1 MMTAGKKALRLL
13 VTASIALVGSLKVAQ
28 PVSASPT
35 ESSLDLVILVD
46 ESASLSTSDVRA
58 EIRAVQSL
66 VARRELSRDDA
77 STRLITQ
84 VAIAGFGSGSEAVDE
99 KCPPIVVKISNVEDL
114 IRCADRVERRT
125 STGQHT
131 DFAKAFEYASEVFR
145 AQGRKGSVRAVILLT
160 DGKYDPVGKRG
171 TSGLTAADIVTLNS
185 STAALRSDG
194 AQIWPLGFGQ
204 VEEEE
209 LNELARS
216 GARSNCPTG
225 RDPYAIVADD
235 ETLGD
240 YLLEILDATICV
252 KSGRPEPTPY
262 DYEVHP
268 FVNEVTLT
276 VRGSSTDPQVIVEA
290 TAKSL
295 CAGEWKKA
303 QDDSLACTVKV
314 TGTDV
319 GVWKITAP
327 GSASGST
334 PTVET
339 SQSGRVDLR
348 LVECEA
354 TTATISVSR
363 IDGTPIAWNSTG
375 TSGSQFSYPRA
386 IVVDTAIRSEI
397 ASTVLSSADRDVT
410 FQASAGQTREIE
422 AALAGAQA
430 DFVWLNASV
439 DTCEIGLATTP
450 TTVRQPSTS
459 TPIAEELP
467 NDEGSVFPWLWL
479 LFAILVL
486 GLLLW
491 LARRRSRQG
500 QFPSGTELKQ
510 RNIAQ
515 NPAANWNTR
524 ADLSGLREMRL
535 NVDRNGWL
543 VEAEDENAEL
553 IIRRVRSRAEGDFV
567 LIQPAR
573 GVDGEAALEGTRASH
588 AFSITG
594 EPGSGISVRNT
605 YIRVDLPEE
614 LEEIDEDSDE

>member
-1 MMTAGKKALRLL
+1 MRLL
-13 VTASIALVGSLKVAQ
+13 VTAGTALVGSLIVAQ
-28 PVSASPT
+28 PVSASQT

-46 ESASLSTSDVRA
+46 ESASLSSSDVRA

-66 VARRELSRDDA
+66 VSRRELSRDDA
-77 STRLITQ
+77 STRLSTQ

-99 KCPPIVVKISNVEDL
+99 KCSPIVVTITNVEDL
-114 IRCADRVERRT
+114 IRCADQVQRRT
-125 STGQHT
+125 SAGQHT

-145 AQGRKGSVRAVILLT
+145 TQGRAGSFRAVILLT

-171 TSGLTAADIVTLNS
+171 SSGLTADDIVALNS
-185 STAALRSDG
+185 ATAALREDG

-204 VEEEE
+204 VEEDE
-209 LNELARS
+209 LNELAKS

-240 YLLEILDATICV
+240 YLLEILGSLICV
-252 KSGRPEPTPY
+252 DVDPPKPTPY

-276 VRGSSTDPQVIVEA
+276 VRGASADPQVIVEA

-314 TGTDV
+314 TGSDV

-327 GSASGST
+327 GSASSNT

-339 SQSGRVDLR
+339 SQSGRIDLR
-348 LVECEA
+348 LGQCKA

-363 IDGTPIAWNSTG
+363 IDGTPIAWNATG
-375 TSGSQFSYPRA
+375 TSGSEFSFPRA
-386 IVVDTAIRSEI
+386 VVLDTTSRNEI
-397 ASTVLSSADRDVT
+397 ASTVLSSADREVT
-410 FQASAGQTREIE
+410 YQEPAGQTQEIE
-422 AALAGAQA
+422 AALAGGQA

-439 DTCEIGLATTP
+439 DTCEITLAPTP
-450 TTVRQPSTS
+450 TIVGQPSTS
-459 TPIAEELP
+459 SPIAEETP
-467 NDEGSVFPWLWL
+467 SDEGSGFPWLWL

-486 GLLLW
+486 GALLW
-491 LARRRSRQG
+491 LARRRSQQG
-500 QFPSGTELKQ
+500 RFPSGTELKQ
-510 RNIAQ
+510 RNVAQ

-543 VEAEDENAEL
+543 VEAEDDNADL
-553 IIRRVRSRAEGDFV
+553 IVRRVRSRTEGDFV

-573 GVDGEAALEGTRASH
+573 GAEGEEALEGTRASH
-588 AFSITG
+588 AFGVTG
-594 EPGSGISVRNT
+594 EPGSGISVRST
-605 YIRVDLPEE
+605 FIRVDLPEE
-614 LEEIDEDSDE
+614 LEEVDEDNEE

>member
-1 MMTAGKKALRLL
+1 MRASRLIIACGILLGAL
-13 VTASIALVGSLKVAQ
+13 ASSVK
-28 PVSASPT
+28 PTSAST
-35 ESSLDLVILVD
+35 INSALDLVILVD
-46 ESASLSTSDVRA
+46 ESASLSSSDVRA

-66 VARRELSRDDA
+66 VSRRELSRDDA
-77 STRLITQ
+77 GTRLTTQ
-84 VAIAGFGSGSEAVDE
+84 VAIAGFGSGSESVDE
-99 KCPPIVVKISNVEDL
+99 KCPPIVVTISNVEDL
-114 IRCADRVERRT
+114 IRCADRVQRRT
-125 STGQHT
+125 SAGQHT
-131 DFAKAFEYASEVFR
+131 DFAKAFEYASEIFR
-145 AQGRKGSVRAVILLT
+145 TRGRDGSVRAVILLT

-171 TSGLTAADIVTLNS
+171 TSGLTAADIVALNS
-185 STAALRSDG
+185 ATAALREDG

-204 VEEEE
+204 VEEDE

-235 ETLGD
+235 ETLGN
-240 YLLEILDATICV
+240 YLLEILGATICV
-252 KSGRPEPTPY
+252 KPEGPEPTPY

-276 VRGSSTDPQVIVEA
+276 VRGASADPQVIVDA

-314 TGTDV
+314 TGSDV

-339 SQSGRVDLR
+339 SQSGRIDLR
-348 LVECEA
+348 LVQCKA

-363 IDGTPIAWNSTG
+363 IDGTPIAWNATG
-375 TSGSQFSYPRA
+375 RSGRKFSYPRA
-386 IVVDTAIRSEI
+386 IVVDTTSRNEI
-397 ASTVLSSADRDVT
+397 ASTVLSSADREVT
-410 FQASAGQTREIE
+410 YEASADQTQEIE

-430 DFVWLNASV
+430 EFVWLNASV
-439 DTCEIGLATTP
+439 DTCEIALKPTP
-450 TTVRQPSTS
+450 TTVGQPSTS
-459 TPIAEELP
+459 TPVGEGTP
-467 NDEGSVFPWLWL
+467 NDEGPGFPWLWL
-479 LFAILVL
+479 LLALVAP
-486 GLLLW
+486 GLLIW
-491 LARRRSRQG
+491 LLRRRAQQG
-500 QFPSGTELKQ
+500 RFPNGTELKQ
-510 RNIAQ
+510 RNVAQ

-535 NVDRNGWL
+535 SVDRNGWL
-543 VEAEDENAEL
+543 TESEDENADV

-573 GVDGEAALEGTRASH
+573 GAEEEQAREGASAPH

-594 EPGSGISVRNT
+594 EPGGGISVRNT

-614 LEEIDEDSDE
+614 LEEMDEESDE